1 MAYKR
6 KTAIRKVSQM
16 REVLFPRFL
25 VVRLRTQKKVYHSSS
40 DYDDDEDEYP
50 EGYDEEQE
58 TRSHQTSIVGYFD
71 SVDECKVAIG
81 QAVNAKEAT
90 DVYRILD
97 TVTTVKAVAQAPI
110 LQEV

>member
-6 KTAIRKVSQM
+6 KTAKKVPNM
-16 REVLFPRFL
+16 RDISYPRFL
-25 VVRLRTQKKVYHSSS
+25 VLRLRTQEKVYNRYEDDE
-40 DYDDDEDEYP
+40 DYDEDEYP
-50 EGYDEEQE
+50 EGYDKEQK
-58 TRSHQTSIVGYFD
+58 TRASGSSVVGYFD
-71 SVDECKVAIG
+71 SIDECKVAIG
-81 QAVNAKEAT
+81 QAVNAKQAT